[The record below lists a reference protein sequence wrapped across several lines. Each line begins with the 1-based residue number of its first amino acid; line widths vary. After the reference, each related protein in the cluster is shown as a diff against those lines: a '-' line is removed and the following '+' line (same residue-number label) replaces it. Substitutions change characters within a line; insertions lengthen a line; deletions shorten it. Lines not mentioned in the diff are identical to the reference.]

1 MNENL
6 ELNSSPNAEIQGD
19 FFTQSLTPFF
29 SEIWENF
36 TAILCPAL
44 LETLY
49 MSLVSTVLGFFI
61 AIIPGVLLV
70 VWDRGGLCE
79 NRAAYATLDFFVNIV
94 RSFPF
99 IILIIVLMPL
109 TRIIIGTSIGTS
121 ATIVPLTLG
130 IAPYLAKMIEA
141 ALKEVDGSIIE
152 AAKSYGA
159 SNTQIIF
166 RVMFVESLPSLINGL
181 TLTLIIVIGFSA
193 MAGTV
198 GGGGLGDVAIRY
210 GYERFQTDIMVQTV
224 IVLLILVQLVQMLG
238 NGLYK
243 LTKK

>member
-1 MNENL
+1 MIESALRN
-6 ELNSSPNAEIQGD
+6 
-19 FFTQSLTPFF
+19 F
-29 SEIWENF
+29 SEI
-36 TAILCPAL
+36 LYPAL

-49 MSLVSTVLGFFI
+49 MSFVSTLLGFLL

-70 VWDRGGLCE
+70 IWDKGGLCE
-79 NRAAYATLDFFVNIV
+79 NKVAYNTLDFFVNIV

-109 TRIIIGTSIGTS
+109 TRLIIGTSIGTS

-130 IAPYLAKMIEA
+130 IAPFLAKIIES
-141 ALKEVDGSIIE
+141 ALKEVDSTLIE

-159 SNTQIIF
+159 SNAQIIF
-166 RVMFVESLPSLINGL
+166 KVMFVEGLPSLINGV
-181 TLTLIIVIGFSA
+181 TLTLIVVVGFSA

-210 GYERFQTDIMVQTV
+210 GYQRFRTDIMVETV
-224 IVLLILVQLVQMLG
+224 LILLILVQLIQMCGSL
-238 NGLYK
+238 LYK
-243 LTKK
+243 MTKK

>member
-1 MNENL
+1 MIESVLRN
-6 ELNSSPNAEIQGD
+6 
-19 FFTQSLTPFF
+19 F
-29 SEIWENF
+29 SEI
-36 TAILCPAL
+36 LYPAL

-49 MSLVSTVLGFFI
+49 MSFVSTFLGFLL

-70 VWDRGGLCE
+70 IWDKGGLCE
-79 NRAAYATLDFFVNIV
+79 NKVAYNTLDFFVNIV

-109 TRIIIGTSIGTS
+109 TRLIIGTSIGTS

-130 IAPYLAKMIEA
+130 IAPFLAKIIES
-141 ALKEVDGSIIE
+141 ALKEVDSTLIE

-159 SNTQIIF
+159 SKAQIIF
-166 RVMFVESLPSLINGL
+166 KVMFVEGLPSLINGV
-181 TLTLIIVIGFSA
+181 TLTLIVVVGFSA

-210 GYERFQTDIMVQTV
+210 GYQRFRTDIMIETV
-224 IVLLILVQLVQMLG
+224 LILLVLVQLIQMCGSL
-238 NGLYK
+238 LYK
-243 LTKK
+243 MTKK

>member
-1 MNENL
+1 MLENI
-6 ELNSSPNAEIQGD
+6 LN
-19 FFTQSLTPFF
+19 
-29 SEIWENF
+29 NF
-36 TAILCPAL
+36 TDILYPAL

-49 MSLVSTVLGFFI
+49 MSLVSTFLGFLL

-70 VWDRGGLCE
+70 IWDKNGLCE
-79 NRAAYATLDFFVNIV
+79 NPLAYNTLDFFVNIV

-109 TRIIIGTSIGTS
+109 TRLIVGTSIGTS

-130 IAPYLAKMIEA
+130 IAPYLAKMIET
-141 ALKEVDGSIIE
+141 ALKEVDNGVIE

-159 SNTQIIF
+159 SNAQIIF
-166 RVMFVESLPSLINGL
+166 RVMFVESLPSLINGI
-181 TLTLIIVIGFSA
+181 TLTLIIVVGFSA

-210 GYERFQTDIMVQTV
+210 GYERFQTDIMIQTV
-224 IVLLILVQLVQMLG
+224 IVLLVLVQIIQVVG
-238 NGLYK
+238 NVLYK
-243 LTKK
+243 IAKK